1 MRLLVKICGLQS
13 AADVA
18 VATDAGADA
27 IGFVFAESPRRVTP
41 AVARAAA
48 SAAPATVKR
57 VAVMRHPS
65 NAEWQSVLEGF
76 APDVLQTDAL
86 DFADLDVPESIE
98 RWPVL
103 REGVDLIDDALPA
116 TFLYEG
122 RHSGKGE
129 TVDWQRA
136 GEVARRGNMILAG
149 GLRASN
155 LAAAVRTV
163 RPFGVD
169 VSSAVEASP
178 GHKDPQLIRDF
189 IQAAR
194 AAEKTL

>member
-1 MRLLVKICGLQS
+1 MSLLVKICGLRTAQ
-13 AADVA
+13 DVA

-27 IGFVFAESPRRVTP
+27 IGFVFARSPRRVSP
-41 AVARAAA
+41 AAARRAA
-48 SAAPATVKR
+48 SGAPAKVRR

-65 NAEWQSVLEGF
+65 DAEWQSVLEEF
-76 APDVLQTDAL
+76 APDVLQTDAR
-86 DFADLDVPESIE
+86 DFATLEVPESIE

-103 REGVDLIDDALPA
+103 REGVDAIDGELPA

-122 RHSGKGE
+122 RLSGKGQ

-136 GEVARRGNMILAG
+136 GQLARRGNMILAG
-149 GLRASN
+149 GLRADN
-155 LAAAVRTV
+155 LADAVKSV
-163 RPFGVD
+163 QPFGVD
-169 VSSAVEASP
+169 VSSAVEATP

-194 AAEKTL
+194 AAETVL